1 MDRSYELSGD
11 VSGTLNVFEEYAVR
25 RLTEAILR
33 DECQEDLNL
42 FLRKAAEQMIWICC
56 PVPTDA

>member
-33 DECQEDLNL
+33 DEMPEDLNL
-42 FLRKAAEQMIWICC
+42 FLRKAAEQMI
-56 PVPTDA
+56 